1 MINFIKTIFLLIICS
16 GTLISKPII
25 IKLATLAPEGTEY
38 YNLLLEMGQRWQE
51 ETNGEIILR
60 IYPNGVVG
68 RESDTIRKMRIGQI
82 QASAMSSIGLAD
94 LTDQIQA
101 FTIPMVFKDY
111 DDVEKVKEV
120 MFDDISNGLSESGF
134 KLLFLVDIGW
144 VYWFSVNEIAVPE
157 DLRNAKI
164 YTTAGDYITVELF
177 KRFGFNA
184 IPVSETD
191 ILISL
196 QTGMINSMQTV
207 PILSLSSGWF
217 ALMPNMLDLKWAVFI
232 GAVIIDERVWSK
244 IRPEHQKVMME
255 VAQEIGKKYQENG
268 RKTDAQAIEMM
279 KKYGMKVKT
288 PTDEELKIWEDFK
301 EEIKGK
307 NVICVVSGS
316 NNDITR
322 TAEIKERALLHA
334 NLKHYFIVK
343 FPQRAGAL
351 REFVVDILGE
361 NDDITHF
368 EYTKKTN
375 RENGAAVVGV
385 ELKSADDLEPLITKM
400 KLHNFYGDYL
410 NNKPELFQFL
420 V

>member
-144 VYWFSVNEIAVPE
+144 VYWFSANEIAVPE

-164 YTTAGDYITVELF
+164 YTTAGDYLTVELF

-191 ILISL
+191 ILTSL

-279 KKYGMKVKT
+279 KEYGMKVKT

-301 EEIKGK
+301 EKIIPD
-307 NVICVVSGS
+307 VIDTYVP
-316 NNDITR
+316 
-322 TAEIKERALLHA
+322 KEVYD
-334 NLKHYFIVK
+334 KV
-343 FPQRAGAL
+343 
-351 REFVVDILGE
+351 
-361 NDDITHF
+361 T
-368 EYTKKTN
+368 
-375 RENGAAVVGV
+375 
-385 ELKSADDLEPLITKM
+385 SAIDE
-400 KLHNFYGDYL
+400 
-410 NNKPELFQFL
+410 
-420 V
+420 

>member
-101 FTIPMVFKDY
+101 FTIPMVFKGY

-144 VYWFSVNEIAVPE
+144 VYWFSANEIAVPE

-164 YTTAGDYITVELF
+164 YTTAGDYVTVELF

-191 ILISL
+191 ILTSL

-244 IRPEHQKVMME
+244 IRPEHQKMMME

-279 KKYGMKVKT
+279 KEYGMKVKT

-301 EEIKGK
+301 EEIIPD
-307 NVICVVSGS
+307 VIDTYVP
-316 NNDITR
+316 
-322 TAEIKERALLHA
+322 KEVYD
-334 NLKHYFIVK
+334 KV
-343 FPQRAGAL
+343 
-351 REFVVDILGE
+351 
-361 NDDITHF
+361 T
-368 EYTKKTN
+368 
-375 RENGAAVVGV
+375 
-385 ELKSADDLEPLITKM
+385 SAIDE
-400 KLHNFYGDYL
+400 
-410 NNKPELFQFL
+410 
-420 V
+420 

>member
-51 ETNGEIILR
+51 ETNGEVILR

-101 FTIPMVFKDY
+101 FTIPMKFKDY
-111 DDVEKVKEV
+111 DDVENVKEV

-144 VYWFSVNEIAVPE
+144 VYWFSANEISVPE

-164 YTTAGDYITVELF
+164 YTTAGDYVTVELF

-191 ILISL
+191 ILTSL

-279 KKYGMKVKT
+279 KEYGMRVKT
-288 PTDEELKIWEDFK
+288 PTDEELAIWEDFK
-301 EEIKGK
+301 EEIIPD
-307 NVICVVSGS
+307 VIDTYVP
-316 NNDITR
+316 
-322 TAEIKERALLHA
+322 KEVYD
-334 NLKHYFIVK
+334 KV
-343 FPQRAGAL
+343 
-351 REFVVDILGE
+351 
-361 NDDITHF
+361 T
-368 EYTKKTN
+368 
-375 RENGAAVVGV
+375 
-385 ELKSADDLEPLITKM
+385 SAIDE
-400 KLHNFYGDYL
+400 
-410 NNKPELFQFL
+410 
-420 V
+420 

>member
-16 GTLISKPII
+16 GALISKPIV

-101 FTIPMVFKDY
+101 FTIPMKFKDY
-111 DDVEKVKEV
+111 DDVESVKEV

-144 VYWFSVNEIAVPE
+144 VYWFSANEISVPE

-164 YTTAGDYITVELF
+164 YTTAGDYVTVELF

-191 ILISL
+191 ILTSL

-279 KKYGMKVKT
+279 KEYGMKVKT

-301 EEIKGK
+301 EKIIPD
-307 NVICVVSGS
+307 VIDTYVP
-316 NNDITR
+316 
-322 TAEIKERALLHA
+322 KEVYD
-334 NLKHYFIVK
+334 KV
-343 FPQRAGAL
+343 
-351 REFVVDILGE
+351 
-361 NDDITHF
+361 T
-368 EYTKKTN
+368 
-375 RENGAAVVGV
+375 
-385 ELKSADDLEPLITKM
+385 SAIDE
-400 KLHNFYGDYL
+400 
-410 NNKPELFQFL
+410 
-420 V
+420 

>member
-16 GTLISKPII
+16 GMLISKPII

-144 VYWFSVNEIAVPE
+144 VYWFSANEIAVPE

-164 YTTAGDYITVELF
+164 YTTAGDYVTVELF

-268 RKTDAQAIEMM
+268 RKTDAKAIEMM
-279 KKYGMKVKT
+279 KEYGMKVKT

-301 EEIKGK
+301 EEIIPD
-307 NVICVVSGS
+307 VIDAYVP
-316 NNDITR
+316 
-322 TAEIKERALLHA
+322 KEVYD
-334 NLKHYFIVK
+334 KVI
-343 FPQRAGAL
+343 
-351 REFVVDILGE
+351 
-361 NDDITHF
+361 
-368 EYTKKTN
+368 
-375 RENGAAVVGV
+375 
-385 ELKSADDLEPLITKM
+385 SAIDE
-400 KLHNFYGDYL
+400 
-410 NNKPELFQFL
+410 
-420 V
+420 

>member
-1 MINFIKTIFLLIICS
+1 MINFIKTICLLIICS
-16 GTLISKPII
+16 GVLISKPTVVSNKPIV

-51 ETNGEIILR
+51 ETDGQVMPR

-101 FTIPMVFKDY
+101 FTIPMVYKDY
-111 DDVEKVKEV
+111 DDVERVKSV
-120 MFDDISNGLSESGF
+120 MFDDISDGLSESGF

-144 VYWFSVNEIAVPE
+144 VYWFSVNEIVVPE

-164 YTTAGDYITVELF
+164 YTTAGDYVTVELF

-191 ILISL
+191 ILTGL

-232 GAVIIDERVWSK
+232 GAVIVDERVWSK

-255 VAQEIGKKYQENG
+255 IAQEIGKKYQENG
-268 RKTDAQAIEMM
+268 RTTDAKAIEMM
-279 KKYGMKVKT
+279 KEYGMKVKT

-301 EEIKGK
+301 KEIMPDVIDAYVPEEVYNK
-307 NVICVVSGS
+307 V
-316 NNDITR
+316 T
-322 TAEIKERALLHA
+322 
-334 NLKHYFIVK
+334 
-343 FPQRAGAL
+343 
-351 REFVVDILGE
+351 
-361 NDDITHF
+361 
-368 EYTKKTN
+368 
-375 RENGAAVVGV
+375 
-385 ELKSADDLEPLITKM
+385 SAIDE
-400 KLHNFYGDYL
+400 
-410 NNKPELFQFL
+410 
-420 V
+420 

>member
-16 GTLISKPII
+16 GTLISKPIV

-101 FTIPMVFKDY
+101 FTIPMKFKDY
-111 DDVEKVKEV
+111 DDVESVKEV
-120 MFDDISNGLSESGF
+120 MFDDIGNGLSESGF

-144 VYWFSVNEIAVPE
+144 VYWFSANEIAVPE

-164 YTTAGDYITVELF
+164 YTTAGDYVTVELF
-177 KRFGFNA
+177 KQFGFNA

-191 ILISL
+191 ILTGL

-279 KKYGMKVKT
+279 KEYGMKVKT

-301 EEIKGK
+301 EEIIPD
-307 NVICVVSGS
+307 VIDTYVP
-316 NNDITR
+316 
-322 TAEIKERALLHA
+322 KEVYD
-334 NLKHYFIVK
+334 KV
-343 FPQRAGAL
+343 
-351 REFVVDILGE
+351 
-361 NDDITHF
+361 T
-368 EYTKKTN
+368 
-375 RENGAAVVGV
+375 
-385 ELKSADDLEPLITKM
+385 SAIDE
-400 KLHNFYGDYL
+400 
-410 NNKPELFQFL
+410 
-420 V
+420 

>member
-16 GTLISKPII
+16 GMLISKPII

-144 VYWFSVNEIAVPE
+144 VYWFSANEIAVPE

-164 YTTAGDYITVELF
+164 YTTAGDYVTVELF

-301 EEIKGK
+301 EEIIPD
-307 NVICVVSGS
+307 VIDTYVP
-316 NNDITR
+316 
-322 TAEIKERALLHA
+322 KEVYD
-334 NLKHYFIVK
+334 KV
-343 FPQRAGAL
+343 
-351 REFVVDILGE
+351 
-361 NDDITHF
+361 T
-368 EYTKKTN
+368 
-375 RENGAAVVGV
+375 
-385 ELKSADDLEPLITKM
+385 SAIDE
-400 KLHNFYGDYL
+400 
-410 NNKPELFQFL
+410 
-420 V
+420 

>member
-101 FTIPMVFKDY
+101 FTIPMKFKDY
-111 DDVEKVKEV
+111 DDVENVKEV

-144 VYWFSVNEIAVPE
+144 VYWFSANEISVPE

-164 YTTAGDYITVELF
+164 YTTAGDYVTVELF

-191 ILISL
+191 ILTSL

-244 IRPEHQKVMME
+244 IRPEHQKAMME

-279 KKYGMKVKT
+279 KEYGMKVKT

-301 EEIKGK
+301 EEIIPD
-307 NVICVVSGS
+307 VIDTYVP
-316 NNDITR
+316 
-322 TAEIKERALLHA
+322 KEVYD
-334 NLKHYFIVK
+334 KV
-343 FPQRAGAL
+343 
-351 REFVVDILGE
+351 
-361 NDDITHF
+361 T
-368 EYTKKTN
+368 
-375 RENGAAVVGV
+375 
-385 ELKSADDLEPLITKM
+385 SAIDE
-400 KLHNFYGDYL
+400 
-410 NNKPELFQFL
+410 
-420 V
+420 

>member
-164 YTTAGDYITVELF
+164 YTTAGDYVTVELF

-244 IRPEHQKVMME
+244 IRPEHQKIMME

-301 EEIKGK
+301 EEIIPD
-307 NVICVVSGS
+307 VIDAYVP
-316 NNDITR
+316 
-322 TAEIKERALLHA
+322 KEVYD
-334 NLKHYFIVK
+334 KVI
-343 FPQRAGAL
+343 
-351 REFVVDILGE
+351 
-361 NDDITHF
+361 
-368 EYTKKTN
+368 
-375 RENGAAVVGV
+375 
-385 ELKSADDLEPLITKM
+385 SAIDE
-400 KLHNFYGDYL
+400 
-410 NNKPELFQFL
+410 
-420 V
+420 

>member
-16 GTLISKPII
+16 GMLISKPII

-144 VYWFSVNEIAVPE
+144 VYWFSANEIAVPE

-164 YTTAGDYITVELF
+164 YTTAGDYVTVELF

-191 ILISL
+191 ILTSL
-196 QTGMINSMQTV
+196 QTGMINSIQTV

-268 RKTDAQAIEMM
+268 RKTDAKAIEMM
-279 KKYGMKVKT
+279 KEYGMKVKT

-301 EEIKGK
+301 EEIIPD
-307 NVICVVSGS
+307 VIDAYVP
-316 NNDITR
+316 
-322 TAEIKERALLHA
+322 KEVYD
-334 NLKHYFIVK
+334 KVI
-343 FPQRAGAL
+343 
-351 REFVVDILGE
+351 
-361 NDDITHF
+361 
-368 EYTKKTN
+368 
-375 RENGAAVVGV
+375 
-385 ELKSADDLEPLITKM
+385 SAIDE
-400 KLHNFYGDYL
+400 
-410 NNKPELFQFL
+410 
-420 V
+420 

>member
-16 GTLISKPII
+16 GILISKPII

-144 VYWFSVNEIAVPE
+144 VYWFSANEIAVPE
-157 DLRNAKI
+157 DLRKAKI
-164 YTTAGDYITVELF
+164 YTTAGDYVTVELF

-191 ILISL
+191 ILTSL

-301 EEIKGK
+301 EEIIPD
-307 NVICVVSGS
+307 VIDTYVP
-316 NNDITR
+316 
-322 TAEIKERALLHA
+322 KEVYD
-334 NLKHYFIVK
+334 KVI
-343 FPQRAGAL
+343 
-351 REFVVDILGE
+351 
-361 NDDITHF
+361 
-368 EYTKKTN
+368 
-375 RENGAAVVGV
+375 
-385 ELKSADDLEPLITKM
+385 SAIDE
-400 KLHNFYGDYL
+400 
-410 NNKPELFQFL
+410 
-420 V
+420 